1 MYKFLVDNLAT
12 VTSLLIALTGLVG
25 SVFGAK
31 KWIKSQQSSDRSA
44 AWTENVEL
52 RKEMRS
58 ENIELK
64 SDNKELRSA
73 IERLENAL
81 ATANTELARIRDH
94 TARTIGGSNGK
105 PEQNRGT

>member
-1 MYKFLVDNLAT
+1 MYKLLTENIAT
-12 VTSLLIALTGLVG
+12 FTSLLIALTGLVG

-31 KWIKSQQSSDRSA
+31 KWIKSQQGSDRSA

-52 RKEMRS
+52 RKEMRA

-73 IERLENAL
+73 IERLENELEQA
-81 ATANTELARIRDH
+81 ATAHNMELARIRDH
-94 TARTIGGSNGK
+94 K
-105 PEQNRGT
+105 P

>member
-1 MYKFLVDNLAT
+1 MYKFLADNIAT
-12 VTSLLIALTGLVG
+12 ITSLLIALSGLVG

-31 KWIKSQQSSDRSA
+31 KWIKSQQSSDRSS

-52 RKEMRS
+52 RKEMRA

-73 IERLENAL
+73 IERLENEL
-81 ATANTELARIRDH
+81 AAANTQNTELVRIRDQFKKE
-94 TARTIGGSNGK
+94 TEALRNK
-105 PEQNRGT
+105 Q